1 VFNKQRGKRK
11 EKEKKE
17 DSSAGECEVTTS
29 QVGMEEKI
37 SQRKQT
43 GKQCLWSKK
52 TTKKQTHFDNNP
64 KTDF

>member
-1 VFNKQRGKRK
+1 VVK
-11 EKEKKE
+11 EKKKKKKE

-52 TTKKQTHFDNNP
+52 NNE
-64 KTDF
+64 KTNTF